1 MRSSKGELLFSR
13 IRVLA
18 APQKIASVGIPLS
31 QDLEARLDQD
41 QQVKPEAPIVNVPQI
56 ELHALR
62 NVFDRRR
69 GTTGPIALR
78 PARYAGLDVMAKGIV
93 AQHGFKVVVVGQGV
107 RTRSNQ
113 GHVARQNI
121 PELRQFVDTGGP
133 EQPADTCYSRVVTCR
148 LHNVGTVFLHG
159 HGSKLQYGEMLSV
172 KAFSDLSEND
182 RTRAVQFDGN
192 GRKGHDR
199 QEEYQHE

>member
-1 MRSSKGELLFSR
+1 MRSSKRDLLFSR

-18 APQKIASVGIPLS
+18 AQQIASVSVSFS
-31 QDLEARLDQD
+31 QNLEDRPDQD

-93 AQHGFKVVVVGQGV
+93 AQHDFKVVVVGQGV
-107 RTRSNQ
+107 RTRPNQ
-113 GHVARQNI
+113 GHVTRQNI
-121 PELRQFVDTGGP
+121 PKLRQLVDTSRP
-133 EQPADTCYSRVVTCR
+133 KQPANTCYSRVVTRR
-148 LHNVGTVFLHG
+148 LHNVGTVFLDG
-159 HGSKLQYGEMLSV
+159 HGSKLQYSEMLPV

-182 RTRAVQFDGN
+182 RTRAVQFDSN